1 MTKEEFKQ
9 KMKAI
14 EEKFDN
20 DVYDEEMAHIKADGL
35 IIECLTS
42 PGYIDGIAIFEQLPK
57 WYA

>member
-20 DVYDEEMAHIKADGL
+20 NIYDEEMAHIKADDL

-42 PGYIDGIAIFEQLPK
+42 LGYIDGIVIFEQLPK